1 MVLKDFERAF
11 TAAFL
16 LLAQPVALCAGTI
29 IVDLKGGADFTGIQ
43 SALDAAK
50 DGDTLLVKPGEYVV
64 AEPINFN
71 SDRSLLGRGARR
83 PDAAASPPVKN
94 IALKSEGGAEVT
106 TIRMAETPS
115 NLNRASVV
123 IFENGEADTSMIMGF
138 TLTGGKGTSSC
149 LEGETCRARG
159 GGIFCQN
166 GFPQVVGCT
175 IRGNSADEGGGIYY
189 LGDASVLSGIR
200 HCTILGNSARWC
212 GGGVYAVSPGV
223 VGEEGLFPLIE
234 DCAILSN
241 SAPSGGAIFMAAES
255 CLAINHCTIA
265 GNLGQ
270 GGGGGG
276 VSSNHFGEGGIT
288 VVVSDSI
295 IWGNLNGSLDIADH
309 KSVRVAHSSIERKA
323 SIWPGEGNIDEDPL
337 FCGWRGLAS
346 IHVDP
351 QSPVAGDGS
360 PDHPLRD
367 LPTALEGYDFALS
380 PGSPCIGS
388 SGTGAHMGAEVLGI
402 CDSPGGKARSI
413 HLAAGTYHVERLDL
427 RRNVSVE
434 GAGEEETILLGTVFG
449 LQTGSSLS
457 HLTVTSG
464 KEGGIVIED
473 GDSPEVRHVTVTEN
487 EGTDSGEYCGGIRV
501 GAGAS
506 PSFRECTISKNRAD
520 YGAGVCCAVGSRV
533 LFESCTIAGNRGH
546 SEGGGIHGYG
556 ASLTMVDST
565 VVGNRGGGLGLT
577 DCSATLRNC
586 TLAENRASEHGAA
599 ICTGTT
605 PRDTRFI
612 NCLSWDNGENAL
624 CGEMVSC
631 LTDQDPLFCKPGR
644 WDDAGTPGNSDD
656 DYWIPGDYRLA
667 EDSPCRGTGEN
678 GADIGADPGACD
690 SMPRSFRRGDGN
702 GDGEMDLS
710 DAVFVLMHLFLG
722 GTEPPC
728 IDSADADD
736 GGNLDITDAVYSL
749 SFLFLGGPAPPGPFL
764 DCGVDPTSDGLDCG
778 RFEPCR

>member
-1 MVLKDFERAF
+1 MRVQRGNGWFLVKLLVLAIP
-11 TAAFL
+11 AATCS
-16 LLAQPVALCAGTI
+16 AATI
-29 IVDLKGGADFTGIQ
+29 IVDPSGGGDCTEIQ
-43 SALDAAK
+43 PAIDAAM
-50 DGDTLLVKPGEYVV
+50 DGDTVLVKPGEYMV

-71 SDRSLLGRGARR
+71 RLHD
-83 PDAAASPPVKN
+83 PQDPASPPVKN
-94 IALKSEGGAEVT
+94 IVVKSEGGADAT
-106 TIRMAETPS
+106 TIRMVETPTDP
-115 NLNRASVV
+115 NRASVV
-123 IFENGEADTSMIMGF
+123 IFENGEADTSMLIRF

-149 LEGETCRARG
+149 PEGEKCRARG

-166 GFPQVVGCT
+166 GFPQVIGCT

-189 LGDASVLSGIR
+189 LGDGSALSGIR
-200 HCTILGNSARWC
+200 HCTITGNSARWC
-212 GGGVYAVSPGV
+212 GGGIYAISPGV
-223 VGEEGLFPLIE
+223 VGEEGLFPIIE
-234 DCAILSN
+234 DSAILGN
-241 SAPSGGAIFMAAES
+241 SAGCGGAIFLAADS
-255 CLAINHCTIA
+255 CLALNHCTIA

-270 GGGGGG
+270 GGCGGG
-276 VSSNHFGEGGIT
+276 VSSTHFGEGGIA

-309 KSVRVAHSSIERKA
+309 KSVRVTHSCIERRA
-323 SIWPGEGNIDEDPL
+323 SAWPGEGNIDEDPL

-402 CDSPGGKARSI
+402 CDSLGGKARSI
-413 HLAAGTYHVERLDL
+413 HLAAGTYDVVMLDL
-427 RRNVSVE
+427 QRNVSVE

-449 LQTGSSLS
+449 LKTGSSLS

-464 KEGGIVIED
+464 KEGGIVIWD
-473 GDSPEVRHVTVTEN
+473 GDSPEVRHVIVTEN
-487 EGTDSGEYCGGIRV
+487 EGSSSGEYCGGVRV
-501 GAGAS
+501 GEGAS

-546 SEGGGIHGYG
+546 YEGGGIYAWG
-556 ASLTMVDST
+556 ASLTVVNST
-565 VVGNRGGGLGLT
+565 IAGNKGGGLGLT

-586 TLAENRASEHGAA
+586 TLVENRASEHGAA
-599 ICTGTT
+599 LCTGTT

-624 CGEMVSC
+624 CGEIVSC
-631 LTDQDPLFCKPGR
+631 LTDQDPLFCKPGH
-644 WDDAGTPGNSDD
+644 WDDAGTPGNPDD
-656 DYWIPGDYRLA
+656 DFWVPGDYRLA
-667 EDSPCRGTGEN
+667 EDSPCRGAGEN
-678 GADIGADPGACD
+678 GADIGADLGDCE
-690 SMPRSFRRGDGN
+690 SQPRSFRRGDGN
-702 GDGEMDLS
+702 GDGKLDLS
-710 DAVFVLMHLFLG
+710 DAVFVLNHLFVG

-728 IDSADADD
+728 LDSADADD
-736 GGNLDITDAVYSL
+736 SGDLDITDAVYSL
-749 SFLFLGGPAPPGPFL
+749 SFLFLGGPAPPSPFL
-764 DCGVDPTSDGLDCG
+764 DCGVDPTPDGLGCEG
-778 RFEPCR
+778 FEPCR